1 MKLYFSPTSPFVRK
15 VMVAAHERGIAEDI
29 ECVSDL
35 EDLHAKNPLAKVP
48 TLVTG
53 DGQVLHDSLVIVS
66 WLGARGSGPN
76 LIPDEPPLRDEVLCR
91 HALADGIMEAAVAS
105 VMETRRPAEK
115 QWQVFLD
122 HQRGKIERGI
132 ATLAGVDPGS
142 VVDIATIS
150 AAAAL
155 GYVTF
160 RLPAIDW
167 RSAHPDL
174 ALWYDTFAER
184 PSMTATVPRNP

>member
-1 MKLYFSPTSPFVRK
+1 
-15 VMVAAHERGIAEDI
+15 MVAAHERGVAGDI
-29 ECVSDL
+29 ECVTDPDDL
-35 EDLHAKNPLAKVP
+35 QARNPLAKVP

-53 DGQVLHDSLVIVS
+53 DGQVLYDSLVIVS
-66 WLGARGSGPN
+66 WLGARGSGPE
-76 LIPDEPPLRDEVLCR
+76 LIPHEAPLRDAVLCR
-91 HALADGIMEAAVAS
+91 HALADGIMEAAVSS
-105 VMETRRPAEK
+105 VMEARRPPEK
-115 QWQVFLD
+115 QWQKFLD
-122 HQRGKIERGI
+122 HQRGKVERGI
-132 ATLAGVDPGS
+132 AALAGAAPGS

-167 RSAHPDL
+167 RSEHPGL

-184 PSMTATVPRNP
+184 PSMRATVPRNP

>member
-15 VMVAAHERGIAEDI
+15 VMVAAHERGVAGDI
-29 ECVSDL
+29 ECVSELDN
-35 EDLHAKNPLAKVP
+35 LHAKNPLAKVP
-48 TLVTG
+48 TLVTDG
-53 DGQVLHDSLVIVS
+53 GQVLFDSLVIVS

-76 LIPDEPPLRDEVLCR
+76 LIPEEPPLRDEVLCR

-105 VMETRRPAEK
+105 VMETRRPTEK
-115 QWQVFLD
+115 QWQGFLD

-132 ATLAGVDPGS
+132 AALAGVDLQPL
-142 VVDIATIS
+142 VDIATIS
-150 AAAAL
+150 AGAAL

-167 RSAHPDL
+167 RSDHPEL
-174 ALWYDTFAER
+174 ALWYDNFAQR
-184 PSMTATVPRNP
+184 PSMTATVPRSP

>member
-1 MKLYFSPTSPFVRK
+1 
-15 VMVAAHERGIAEDI
+15 MVAAHERGIAEDI

-53 DGQVLHDSLVIVS
+53 DGQVLYDSLVIVS
-66 WLGARGSGPN
+66 WLAARGSGPD
-76 LIPDEPPLRDEVLCR
+76 LMPDEAPLRDEVLCR

-115 QWQVFLD
+115 QWQGFLD

-132 ATLAGVDPGS
+132 ATLAGVPPGPG
-142 VVDIATIS
+142 VDIATIS

-167 RSAHPDL
+167 KSAHPDL

>member
-15 VMVAAHERGIAEDI
+15 VLVAAHERGIAGDI
-29 ECVSDL
+29 ECVTDL
-35 EDLHAKNPLAKVP
+35 DDLHAKNPLAKVP

-53 DGQVLHDSLVIVS
+53 DGQVLYDSLVIVS
-66 WLGARGSGPN
+66 WLGARGSGPD
-76 LIPDEPPLRDEVLCR
+76 LIPHEAPLRDEVLCR

-115 QWQVFLD
+115 QWQGFLD
-122 HQRGKIERGI
+122 HQQGKIERGI
-132 ATLAGVDPGS
+132 ATLAGAAPEP

-167 RSAHPDL
+167 RSGHPDL
-174 ALWYDTFAER
+174 ALWYDSFSQR
-184 PSMTATVPRNP
+184 PSMRATVPGNP

>member
-15 VMVAAHERGIAEDI
+15 VMVAAHERGIAGDI

-35 EDLHAKNPLAKVP
+35 DDLHARNPLAKVP
-48 TLVTG
+48 TLVTA
-53 DGQVLHDSLVIVS
+53 DGQVLYDSLVIVS
-66 WLGARGSGPN
+66 WLDARGSGPD
-76 LIPDEPPLRDEVLCR
+76 LIPDEAPLRDKVLCR

-115 QWQVFLD
+115 QWQGFLD

>member
-1 MKLYFSPTSPFVRK
+1 
-15 VMVAAHERGIAEDI
+15 MVAAHERGIAGDI

-35 EDLHAKNPLAKVP
+35 DDLHARNPLAKVP
-48 TLVTG
+48 TLVTA
-53 DGQVLHDSLVIVS
+53 DGQVLYDSLVIVS
-66 WLGARGSGPN
+66 WLDARGSGPD
-76 LIPDEPPLRDEVLCR
+76 LIPDEAPLRDKVLCR

-115 QWQVFLD
+115 QWQGFLD